1 MYIVLYICANNGKN
15 VVLDHIGGCIVDLTS
30 YKALMNSISGSKHTQ
45 GNQLIIESKD

>member
-15 VVLDHIGGCIVDLTS
+15 VVLDHSGGCIIDLTS
-30 YKALMNSISGSKHTQ
+30 YKALLNSISGSKHTQ